1 MDKIEKGFINNSLHE
16 AASLYADATKN
27 LDLWQS
33 EKYAFEKYL
42 YQDDTILDIGCGT
55 GRSTFALYKKG
66 FQSITGF
73 DITPATLHEA
83 EKYRTNI
90 TWIYPLSLEMQRNSL
105 STIHHS
111 IKQSSLLMV

>member
-16 AASLYADATKN
+16 SASLYADATKN
-27 LDLWQS
+27 FDLWQS

-66 FQSITGF
+66 FQ
-73 DITPATLHEA
+73 
-83 EKYRTNI
+83 
-90 TWIYPLSLEMQRNSL
+90 
-105 STIHHS
+105 
-111 IKQSSLLMV
+111 